1 MKNLDIK
8 NDWTVLELQKLYDLP
23 FNDLLWRS
31 HELHRKYHN
40 PNEIQISTL
49 MSIKTGGCPEDCKYC
64 SQSIRY
70 DTDINLEKT
79 LPLSDIIKQ
88 AKDAKESGA
97 TRFCMGAA
105 WRNLTKS
112 NLAKVKEMVKE
123 VKDLGLETCVTL
135 GMLSG
140 TQAEELKEVGLDY
153 YNHNLDTSEEYYK
166 KVVTTRTYQDR
177 LDTLKHVRD
186 AGVKVC
192 TGGILGLGEENID
205 RVKLIQVLANL
216 EVHPESVPINRL
228 VKVEGTP
235 YFDNFDVDE
244 FDFIRVIALARIAM
258 PKAYVRLSAGRD
270 AMNDQMQALCFF
282 AGANS
287 IFYGEELLTTKN
299 STIDHDRKL
308 LKKLKINTMGN
319 SNSSEKIESDE
330 LPTEKKL
337 KDIPVAINNIQKP
350 HAS

>member
-1 MKNLDIK
+1 MKNTDIK
-8 NDWTVLELQKLYDLP
+8 NNWSTKELQDIYDLP
-23 FNDLLWRS
+23 FNDLLWKAQG
-31 HELHRKYHN
+31 LHRKYHN

-79 LPLSDIIKQ
+79 LPLADIVKQ
-88 AKDAKESGA
+88 AKAAKASGA
-97 TRFCMGAA
+97 SRFCMGAA
-105 WRNLTKS
+105 WRNLTQS
-112 NLAKVKEMVKE
+112 NLSKVKDMVRE
-123 VKDLGLETCVTL
+123 VKSLGLETCVTL
-135 GMLSG
+135 GMVSDA
-140 TQAEELKEVGLDY
+140 QAKELKDVGLDY

-192 TGGILGLGEENID
+192 SGGILGLGEENID

-228 VKVEGTP
+228 VKVKGTP
-235 YFDNFDVDE
+235 YFDNNDIDE

-258 PKAYVRLSAGRD
+258 PKSFVRLSAGRD
-270 AMNDQMQALCFF
+270 TMNDHMQSLCFL

-299 STIDHDRKL
+299 STIEHDQEL
-308 LKKLKINTMGN
+308 LKKLKITSMPLATSTKTSQRVTIDDN
-319 SNSSEKIESDE
+319 
-330 LPTEKKL
+330 KL
-337 KDIPVAINNIQKP
+337 EHINVAVKTV
-350 HAS
+350 

>member
-1 MKNLDIK
+1 MKNTDIK
-8 NDWTVLELQKLYDLP
+8 NNWSTKELQDIYDLP
-23 FNDLLWRS
+23 FNDLLWKAQG
-31 HELHRKYHN
+31 LHRKYHN

-88 AKDAKESGA
+88 AKEAKISGA
-97 TRFCMGAA
+97 SRFCMGAA
-105 WRNLTKS
+105 WRNLTQS
-112 NLAKVKEMVKE
+112 NLQKVKEMVKE
-123 VKDLGLETCVTL
+123 VKSLGLETCVTL
-135 GMLSG
+135 GMLTDS
-140 TQAEELKEVGLDY
+140 QAKELKNVGLDY
-153 YNHNLDTSEEYYK
+153 YNHNLDTSEEYYE

-192 TGGILGLGEENID
+192 SGGILGLGEDNID
-205 RVKLIQVLANL
+205 RIKLIQVLANL
-216 EVHPESVPINRL
+216 DIHPESVPINRL

-244 FDFIRVIALARIAM
+244 FDFIRVIALARVAM
-258 PKAYVRLSAGRD
+258 PRSYVRLSAGRD
-270 AMNDQMQALCFF
+270 SMNDHMQALCFL

-299 STIDHDRKL
+299 SSIKHDQEL
-308 LKKLKINTMGN
+308 LKKLKIKTMAVD
-319 SNSSEKIESDE
+319 SSADQIQGINIEEEKLE
-330 LPTEKKL
+330 
-337 KDIPVAINNIQKP
+337 DINIAVKNI
-350 HAS
+350 

>member
-1 MKNLDIK
+1 MKDSRIK
-8 NDWTVLELQKLYDLP
+8 NNWSTKELQDIYDLP
-23 FNDLLWRS
+23 FNDLIWKAQNI
-31 HELHRKYHN
+31 HRKFHN

-79 LPLSDIIKQ
+79 LPLADIVKQ
-88 AKDAKESGA
+88 AKAAKASGA
-97 TRFCMGAA
+97 SRFCMGAA

-112 NLAKVKEMVKE
+112 NLSKVKDMVRE
-123 VKDLGLETCVTL
+123 VKSLGLETCVTL
-135 GMLSG
+135 GMVSDA
-140 TQAEELKEVGLDY
+140 QAKELKDVGLDY

-192 TGGILGLGEENID
+192 SGGILGLGEKNID

-228 VKVEGTP
+228 VKVKGTP
-235 YFDNFDVDE
+235 YFDNNDIDE

-258 PKAYVRLSAGRD
+258 PKSFVRLSAGRD
-270 AMNDQMQALCFF
+270 TMNDHMQSLCFL

-299 STIDHDRKL
+299 STIEHDQEL
-308 LKKLKINTMGN
+308 LKKLKITSMPLATSTKTSQRVTIDDN
-319 SNSSEKIESDE
+319 
-330 LPTEKKL
+330 KL
-337 KDIPVAINNIQKP
+337 EHINVAVKTV
-350 HAS
+350 

>member
-1 MKNLDIK
+1 MKNTDIK
-8 NDWTVLELQKLYDLP
+8 TNWSTKELQDIYDLP
-23 FNDLLWRS
+23 FNDLLWKAQG
-31 HELHRKYHN
+31 LHRKYHN

-88 AKDAKESGA
+88 AKEAKISGA
-97 TRFCMGAA
+97 SRFCMGAA
-105 WRNLTKS
+105 WRNLTQS
-112 NLAKVKEMVKE
+112 NLQKVKEMVKE
-123 VKDLGLETCVTL
+123 VKSLGLETCVTL
-135 GMLSG
+135 GMLTDS
-140 TQAEELKEVGLDY
+140 QAKELKNVGLDY

-192 TGGILGLGEENID
+192 SGGILGLGEDNID
-205 RVKLIQVLANL
+205 RIKLIQVLANL
-216 EVHPESVPINRL
+216 DIHPESVPINRL

-244 FDFIRVIALARIAM
+244 FDFIRVIALARVAM
-258 PKAYVRLSAGRD
+258 PRSYVRLSAGRD
-270 AMNDQMQALCFF
+270 SMNDHMQALCFL

-299 STIDHDRKL
+299 SSIKHDQEL
-308 LKKLKINTMGN
+308 LKKLKIKTMAID
-319 SNSSEKIESDE
+319 SSADQIQSINIDEEKLE
-330 LPTEKKL
+330 
-337 KDIPVAINNIQKP
+337 DINIAVKNI
-350 HAS
+350 

>member
-1 MKNLDIK
+1 MKDSKIK
-8 NDWTVLELQKLYDLP
+8 NNWSTKELQDIYDLP
-23 FNDLLWRS
+23 FNDLIWKAQNI
-31 HELHRKYHN
+31 HREFHN

-70 DTDINLEKT
+70 NTDINLEKT
-79 LPLSDIIKQ
+79 LPLADIVKQ
-88 AKDAKESGA
+88 AKAAKASGA
-97 TRFCMGAA
+97 SRFCMGAA
-105 WRNLTKS
+105 WRNLTQS
-112 NLAKVKEMVKE
+112 NLSKVKDMVRE
-123 VKDLGLETCVTL
+123 VKSLGLETCVTL
-135 GMLSG
+135 GMVSNA
-140 TQAEELKEVGLDY
+140 QVKELKDVGLDY

-192 TGGILGLGEENID
+192 SGGILGLGEENID

-228 VKVEGTP
+228 VKVKGTP
-235 YFDNFDVDE
+235 YFDNKEIDE

-258 PKAYVRLSAGRD
+258 PKSFVRLSAGRD
-270 AMNDQMQALCFF
+270 TMNDHMQSLCFL

-299 STIDHDRKL
+299 STIEHDQEL
-308 LKKLKINTMGN
+308 LKKLKITSMPLATSTNTSQIVTIDDN
-319 SNSSEKIESDE
+319 
-330 LPTEKKL
+330 KL
-337 KDIPVAINNIQKP
+337 ENINVAVKTV
-350 HAS
+350 

>member
-1 MKNLDIK
+1 MKNTDIK
-8 NDWTVLELQKLYDLP
+8 NNWSTKELQDIYDLP
-23 FNDLLWRS
+23 FNDLLWKAQG
-31 HELHRKYHN
+31 LHRKYHN
-40 PNEIQISTL
+40 PNEVQISTL

-88 AKDAKESGA
+88 AKEAKTSGA
-97 TRFCMGAA
+97 SRFCMGAA
-105 WRNLTKS
+105 WRNLTQS
-112 NLAKVKEMVKE
+112 NLIKVKEMVRE
-123 VKDLGLETCVTL
+123 VKSLGLETCVTL
-135 GMLSG
+135 GMLTN
-140 TQAEELKEVGLDY
+140 TQAKELKDVGLDY

-192 TGGILGLGEENID
+192 SGGILGLGEDNID
-205 RVKLIQVLANL
+205 RIKLIQVLANL
-216 EVHPESVPINRL
+216 ELHPESVPINKL

-270 AMNDQMQALCFF
+270 SMNDHMQALCFL

-299 STIDHDRKL
+299 SSIKHDQEL
-308 LKKLKINTMGN
+308 LKKLKIKTMAVD
-319 SNSSEKIESDE
+319 SSADQIQGINIEEEKLE
-330 LPTEKKL
+330 
-337 KDIPVAINNIQKP
+337 DINIAVKNI
-350 HAS
+350 

>member
-1 MKNLDIK
+1 MKDSKIK
-8 NDWTVLELQKLYDLP
+8 NNWSTKELQDIYDLP
-23 FNDLLWRS
+23 FNDLIWKAQNI
-31 HELHRKYHN
+31 HRKFHN

-79 LPLSDIIKQ
+79 LPLADIVKQ
-88 AKDAKESGA
+88 AKAAKASGA
-97 TRFCMGAA
+97 SRFCMGAA
-105 WRNLTKS
+105 WRNLTQS
-112 NLAKVKEMVKE
+112 NLSKVKDMVRE
-123 VKDLGLETCVTL
+123 VKSLGLETCVTL
-135 GMLSG
+135 GMVSDA
-140 TQAEELKEVGLDY
+140 QAKELKDVGLDY

-192 TGGILGLGEENID
+192 SGGILGLGEENID

-228 VKVEGTP
+228 VKVKGTP
-235 YFDNFDVDE
+235 YFDNNDIDE

-258 PKAYVRLSAGRD
+258 PKSFVRLSAGRD
-270 AMNDQMQALCFF
+270 TMNDHMQSLCFL

-299 STIDHDRKL
+299 STIEHDQEL
-308 LKKLKINTMGN
+308 LKKLKITSMPLATSTKTSQRVTIDDN
-319 SNSSEKIESDE
+319 
-330 LPTEKKL
+330 KL
-337 KDIPVAINNIQKP
+337 EHINVAVKTV
-350 HAS
+350 

>member
-1 MKNLDIK
+1 MKNTDIK
-8 NDWTVLELQKLYDLP
+8 NNWSTKELQDIYDLP
-23 FNDLLWRS
+23 FNDLLWKAQG
-31 HELHRKYHN
+31 LHRKYHN

-88 AKDAKESGA
+88 AKEAKISGA
-97 TRFCMGAA
+97 SRFCMGAA
-105 WRNLTKS
+105 WRNLTQS
-112 NLAKVKEMVKE
+112 NLQKVKEMVRE
-123 VKDLGLETCVTL
+123 VKSLGLETCVTL
-135 GMLSG
+135 GMLTDS
-140 TQAEELKEVGLDY
+140 QAKELKNVGLDY

-186 AGVKVC
+186 AGIKVC
-192 TGGILGLGEENID
+192 SGGILGLGEDNID
-205 RVKLIQVLANL
+205 RIKLIQVLANL
-216 EVHPESVPINRL
+216 DIHPESVPINRL

-258 PKAYVRLSAGRD
+258 PKSYVRLSAGRD
-270 AMNDQMQALCFF
+270 SMNDHMQALCFL

-299 STIDHDRKL
+299 SSIKHDQEL
-308 LKKLKINTMGN
+308 LKKLKIKTMAVDVSTDQAQSVN
-319 SNSSEKIESDE
+319 IEEEKLE
-330 LPTEKKL
+330 
-337 KDIPVAINNIQKP
+337 DINIAVKNI
-350 HAS
+350 

>member
-1 MKNLDIK
+1 MKDSKIK
-8 NDWTVLELQKLYDLP
+8 NNWSTKELQDIYDLP
-23 FNDLLWRS
+23 FNDLIWKAQNI
-31 HELHRKYHN
+31 HRKFQN

-79 LPLSDIIKQ
+79 LPLADIVKQ
-88 AKDAKESGA
+88 AKAAKASGA
-97 TRFCMGAA
+97 SRFCMGAA
-105 WRNLTKS
+105 WRNLTQS
-112 NLAKVKEMVKE
+112 NLSKVKDMVRE
-123 VKDLGLETCVTL
+123 VKSLGLETCVTL
-135 GMLSG
+135 GMVSDA
-140 TQAEELKEVGLDY
+140 QAKELKDVGLDY

-192 TGGILGLGEENID
+192 SGGILGLGEENID

-228 VKVEGTP
+228 VKVKGTP
-235 YFDNFDVDE
+235 YFDNKEIDE

-258 PKAYVRLSAGRD
+258 PKSFVRLSAGRD
-270 AMNDQMQALCFF
+270 TMNDHMQSLCFL

-299 STIDHDRKL
+299 STIEHDQEL
-308 LKKLKINTMGN
+308 LKKLKITSM
-319 SNSSEKIESDE
+319 STATPTNSSQRLTMDDN
-330 LPTEKKL
+330 KL
-337 KDIPVAINNIQKP
+337 EHINVAVKTI
-350 HAS
+350 